1 MSTKM
6 EEYKKSEVGED
17 DILEVGVGLLD
28 PTLFVEVHDELL
40 ECGVISGLNCEEV
53 SYDYN
58 SGQPHNKRRR
68 CNSSTVG
75 IIVRILQKDINIG
88 IGE

>member
-40 ECGVISGLNCEEV
+40 ECGDNSGLNCEEV
-53 SYDYN
+53 GYDYH

-68 CNSSTVG
+68 YNSNTVG
-75 IIVRILQKDINIG
+75 ISV
-88 IGE
+88 